1 MPEPDCFLRY
11 RISAATWNFMSGKIP
26 RIHIGGPPLQR
37 GVILKWFYGPP
48 LQRGVL
54 LQWFYSLS
62 CRNTFVGGK
71 CTLPSAILVV
81 SVSCQLLHVNVI
93 QSVASLDRLC
103 LSVNLPYCVYTVYC
117 IMSSIPLE
125 EITQSLCTFSLCF
138 FHCLLL
144 STVFRVKY
152 CTLSLTIIT
161 VFETNIYHVVHIQG
175 D

>member
-81 SVSCQLLHVNVI
+81 SVSCQLLHINVI

-125 EITQSLCTFSLCF
+125 EITQSLCTFSLF
-138 FHCLLL
+138 LSL
-144 STVFRVKY
+144 STFVY
-152 CTLSLTIIT
+152 CLPCQILYTFSHSHYCL
-161 VFETNIYHVVHIQG
+161 
-175 D
+175 